1 MHAAAKAIIGI
12 IILLI
17 GLGLFVDSAYN
28 NALTGIEIHWL
39 ENFIIVLT
47 GIIPIF
53 LILVGL
59 FIIWL
64 EVDELKAE
72 KEFKLEEEKERAK
85 MQVTRAP
92 IKPAKTARKR
102 TARRRKR

>member
-1 MHAAAKAIIGI
+1 MHAAVKIIIGI

-28 NALTGIEIHWL
+28 NAMTGVEIHWL
-39 ENFIIVLT
+39 ENFVIVLT

-59 FIIWL
+59 FVIWL

-72 KEFKLEEEKERAK
+72 KEFKLEEEKAKPEPMKTEPKPVKRA
-85 MQVTRAP
+85 
-92 IKPAKTARKR
+92 ARK
-102 TARRRKR
+102 KK

>member
-1 MHAAAKAIIGI
+1 MHAAAKVIIGI

-17 GLGLFVDSAYN
+17 GLGLFVDSAYS
-28 NALTGIEIHWL
+28 NAITGVEIQWL

-47 GIIPIF
+47 GVIPIF

-59 FIIWL
+59 FVIWL

-72 KEFKLEEEKERAK
+72 KEFKLEEEKAK
-85 MQVTRAP
+85 PKP
-92 IKPAKTARKR
+92 ISKPAPKPVKKTAKKKKR
-102 TARRRKR
+102 

>member
-1 MHAAAKAIIGI
+1 MHAAVKAIIGI
-12 IILLI
+12 IILVI

-28 NALTGIEIHWL
+28 NAITGVEIHWL
-39 ENFIIVLT
+39 ENFVIVLT

-53 LILVGL
+53 LILLGL
-59 FIIWL
+59 FVIWL

-72 KEFKLEEEKERAK
+72 KEFKVEEEKEKAR
-85 MQVTRAP
+85 MEVTKP
-92 IKPAKTARKR
+92 IIKPKKK

>member
-1 MHAAAKAIIGI
+1 MHAAVKIIIGI

-17 GLGLFVDSAYN
+17 GLGLFVDSAYD
-28 NALTGIEIHWL
+28 NAITGVEIPWL
-39 ENFIIVLT
+39 ENFVIVLT

-59 FIIWL
+59 FVIWL

-72 KEFKLEEEKERAK
+72 KEFKLEEEKAK
-85 MQVTRAP
+85 PEP
-92 IKPAKTARKR
+92 IKTESKPVKRAARK
-102 TARRRKR
+102 KK